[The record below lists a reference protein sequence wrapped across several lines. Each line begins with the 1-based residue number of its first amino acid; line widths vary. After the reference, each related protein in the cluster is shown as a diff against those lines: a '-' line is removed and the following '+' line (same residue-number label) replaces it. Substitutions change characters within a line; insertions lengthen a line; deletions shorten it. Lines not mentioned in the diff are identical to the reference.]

1 MKIKTALIIVAL
13 TTLTS
18 PALARDTTWGALA
31 LDTAEVEKAP
41 AYGVGGADTE
51 AEASS
56 IAMDFC
62 VEAEGVSCKVAVT
75 YEHCGALAVSGKGE
89 AGWGKSESKEG
100 AEEQAMQACAAD
112 ACEVV
117 VSDCN

>member
-1 MKIKTALIIVAL
+1 MKFRTAHLIVAFATF
-13 TTLTS
+13 TT
-18 PALARDTTWGALA
+18 PAVARDTAWGALA
-31 LDTAEVEKAP
+31 LDTAKAEKAP

-51 AEASS
+51 EEASS

-75 YEHCGALAVSGKGE
+75 YEHCGALAVSGRGE
-89 AGWGKSESKEG
+89 AGWGKSDSKEG